1 MHRKIGVARTYTPY
15 LVVLERGIDRSSSG
29 RSVRVELR
37 VEPSGYLSAHLIA
50 RLIRGPPAVRSV
62 ETRHVCGDVM
72 VMVQ

>member
-15 LVVLERGIDRSSSG
+15 LVVLERGTLSSG

-50 RLIRGPPAVRSV
+50 RLIRGPPTVRSL

-72 VMVQ
+72 VMVNK